1 MKSINDLRSLYQ
13 EKNTQFVLLNQDGEI
28 LDSDNILFEATSG
41 LSIQD
46 LHPFF
51 ISLISSLTEDTITF
65 TCVHLEIKDQLF
77 ICDVNFK
84 KLDDHRFLLI
94 LSDFSEHYNSF
105 QSLAQSRNETAIGAE
120 LIELD
125 NYLLSKK
132 EAFKNNF
139 IANFNH
145 ELVSPIQSILAFSNM
160 LNKTHLSHEQK
171 DYLEIITD
179 SSIALKS
186 MVNDIFDLSK
196 IETGIL
202 DINNNRFSFKRLI
215 KVIGEEYKQ
224 KCKSSGLNFKIIYAD
239 DMPTYIVS
247 DKLRLRQII
256 TNLLDNAIKFTPTG
270 TITISIEQEYK
281 RGRKLTFSI
290 KVIDTGIGID
300 SKYYDFIFGR
310 FNKLEQSKQTSG
322 NGLGLA
328 ITKDIVKLMD
338 GEIHVK
344 SEVNTGSVFTATVR
358 TTTPLIDRK
367 QKQTLKTKENSEE
380 RFELLLVEDNYA
392 DQLSLFKILA
402 QSKRYFI
409 DIAMDGNEAI
419 KLHKQKHY
427 DLIVMNYNLKL
438 TDGFEAAKLINTN
451 AKKITPI
458 LILTGLKIDEKIQQ
472 HYQPYYKE
480 IIYKPFE
487 AESLIETITL
497 HIN

>member
-1 MKSINDLRSLYQ
+1 MKSLNDLRSLYQ
-13 EKNTQFVLLNQDGEI
+13 EKNTQFVLLNQEGEI
-28 LDSDNILFEATSG
+28 IDSDNILFDASLG
-41 LSIQD
+41 ISIQEV
-46 LHPFF
+46 HPFF
-51 ISLISSLTEDTITF
+51 ISLLSSETEDTITF
-65 TCVHLEIKDQLF
+65 TCVHLEINEKLF
-77 ICDVNFK
+77 ICDVSFK

-94 LSDFSEHYNSF
+94 LTDFSEHYNSF

-145 ELVSPIQSILAFSNM
+145 ELVSPIQSILAFSDV
-160 LNKTHLSHEQK
+160 LKKTHLSHEQK

-196 IETGIL
+196 IETGNL
-202 DINNNRFSFKRLI
+202 DITNNRFSFKRFI
-215 KVIGEEYKQ
+215 KVIREEYMH
-224 KCKSSGLNFKIIYAD
+224 KCKSSGLNFKTIYAD

-256 TNLLDNAIKFTPTG
+256 TNLLDNAIKFTPKG
-270 TITISIEQEYK
+270 TITISIEQEYR

-310 FNKLEQSKQTSG
+310 FNRLEHSKPTIG

-328 ITKDIVKLMD
+328 IARDIVKLMD

-358 TTTPLIDRK
+358 TTTPLIDRE

-419 KLHKQKHY
+419 KLQKQKHY
-427 DLIVMNYNLKL
+427 DFIVMNYNSKL
-438 TDGFEAAKLINTN
+438 TDGFEAAKIINAN
-451 AKKITPI
+451 PKKITPI
-458 LILTGLKIDEKIQQ
+458 LILTGLKIDEKIRL
-472 HYQPYYKE
+472 HYQPYFKD
-480 IIYKPFE
+480 ILYKPFQ
-487 AESLIETITL
+487 AECLIETITL